1 MQSRIL
7 SYFDHVL
14 RATVGAK
21 VTDRSGHPH
30 DLAAAFTAI
39 AALCRRAHAQGRKVM
54 FIGNGAGAGIASHMA
69 TDFTK
74 NGGMRALAFNDGS
87 MLTCFGNDL
96 GYDQVFAKAIDM
108 HGAAGDVLVAISASG
123 RSPNILNAVKAA
135 RGRECHVVT
144 FSGMKADNP
153 LRGLGDW
160 NLYVPADEYGPV
172 EVAQQALIHAILD
185 LAMGWGAVS
194 AVAAE

>member
-1 MQSRIL
+1 MQHRIL

-14 RATVGAK
+14 RATVGTK
-21 VTDRSGHPH
+21 VTDRDGSSH
-30 DLAAAFTAI
+30 DLSAAFSAV
-39 AALCRRAHAQGRKVM
+39 AALCRRAHAQGRKIM

-96 GYDQVFAKAIDM
+96 GYDQVFAKAIEM
-108 HGAAGDVLVAISASG
+108 HGAAGDVLIAISASG
-123 RSPNILNAVKAA
+123 RSPNILNGVKAA
-135 RGRECHVVT
+135 RGAGCHVIT
-144 FSGMKADNP
+144 FSGFAADNP

-160 NLYVPADEYGPV
+160 NLYVPADGYGPV
-172 EVAQQALIHAILD
+172 EVAQQGLIHAILD
-185 LAMGWGAVS
+185 LAMGWGLS
-194 AVAAE
+194 SVAAAE

>member
-1 MQSRIL
+1 MQHRIL

-14 RATVGAK
+14 RACVGTQ
-21 VTDRSGHPH
+21 VTDRDGARH
-30 DLAAAFTAI
+30 DLSAAFTAV
-39 AALCRRAHAQGRKVM
+39 AALCRRAHAQGRKIM

-108 HGAAGDVLVAISASG
+108 HGAEGDVLIAISASG
-123 RSPNILNAVKAA
+123 RSPNILNAVATAQVRK
-135 RGRECHVVT
+135 CHVVT
-144 FSGMKADNP
+144 FSGFRADNP
-153 LRGLGDW
+153 LRRLGDW
-160 NLYVPADEYGPV
+160 NLYVPADGYGPV

-185 LAMGWGAVS
+185 LAMGWGVS
-194 AVAAE
+194 AAAAAE

>member
-1 MQSRIL
+1 MQHRIL

-14 RATVGAK
+14 RACVGTQ
-21 VTDRSGHPH
+21 VTDRAGNRQ
-30 DLAAAFTAI
+30 DLSAAFTAV
-39 AALCRRAHAQGRKVM
+39 AALCRRAHAQGRKIM

-108 HGAAGDVLVAISASG
+108 HGAEGDVLVAISASG
-123 RSPNILNAVKAA
+123 RSPNILNAVATAHA
-135 RGRECHVVT
+135 RKCHVVT
-144 FSGMKADNP
+144 FSGFRADNP
-153 LRGLGDW
+153 LRAMGDW
-160 NLYVPADEYGPV
+160 NLYVPADGYGPV

-185 LAMGWGAVS
+185 LAMGWGITA
-194 AVAAE
+194 AAAAE